1 MPVAPDKPRR
11 SLWRRPLILIPVGLI
26 LALALGLVALVV
38 APPIALVREQLVRVV
53 EDATGREF
61 KVAGAVK
68 LAFYPKPSL
77 ILEDVTLAGPPDAA
91 GPELVRAERIAGE
104 VNPLALLSGRTE
116 ISRLEIVRPT
126 LTLRPEDRSLLDRVS
141 QSQSGGIGL
150 KADELVFRQIT
161 ITDGSVNYLVRQPN
175 PSWRIDQA
183 SATFADTAG
192 NGETKGSGS
201 FRWRDDKVTFGSVLA
216 DARAYAR
223 GETSPLSVKFDM
235 KNLVLELQGELSPK
249 DGPQVKGTLLASTHS
264 MRDLARWLDVDPGA
278 YALKGP
284 ASFTGAMLASA
295 DQIAL
300 AKAALKMDAGDSIW
314 DTQIRFGELRPQV
327 TGNIAWRQ
335 LDLQKLLGET
345 PKVTA
350 LALQARSVDVG
361 TTLPSAWQALGA
373 QLDALNAAPGV
384 ALSALAAPSSA
395 RTDRSSWSVETL
407 DLDALTTVN
416 LNLTTAADLVTHGS
430 VQMQDARADILLHD
444 GRLTY
449 TLKQIGIDKG
459 RATGRVDVDA
469 TSKPAKVALSLS
481 ASDVPTEIVLAQ
493 LVDNAVLTGA
503 AKLDLVVAGQ
513 GRNAQEVLKTLDGK
527 VDMTIEKGRLI
538 GFNLRRALLEWWRSW
553 SYDPAQRTSFDK
565 ITGNYG
571 IRDGVVRTIKD
582 LSLIGPEIEIT
593 SSGTVT
599 LPSQT
604 LDQKVRLKAFPPP
617 QHLAVPLRVGG
628 SWERPSISWDW
639 LSVFSDPSISAAPT
653 SVTTSPEPVPAEVK
667 ARIEQTLNG
676 PNADRLPPQVR
687 EMLQA
692 LASQ

>member
-1 MPVAPDKPRR
+1 MSVAHDKPRR
-11 SLWRRPLILIPVGLI
+11 SLWRRPLFLIPFGL
-26 LALALGLVALVV
+26 LLTLVLGIAALVV
-38 APPIALVREQLVRVV
+38 APPIALVREQLTRMV
-53 EDATGREF
+53 EEATGREL
-61 KVAGAVK
+61 KVMGAVK

-77 ILEDVTLAGPPDAA
+77 VLEDVTLAGPPEAA

-116 ISRLEIVRPT
+116 IAKLEIVRPT
-126 LTLRPEDRSLLDRVS
+126 LTIRPEDRSLLDRVS

-150 KADELVFRQIT
+150 QADAIVFRQIT

-183 SATFADTAG
+183 SATFADTTG

-201 FRWRDDKVTFGSVLA
+201 FRWRDDRVTFSSVLA

-223 GETSPLSVKFDM
+223 SEASPLSVKIDM
-235 KNLVLELQGELSPK
+235 KNLALEVKGELSPK
-249 DGPQVKGTLLASTHS
+249 DNPHLKGTLVASTNS
-264 MRDLARWLDVDPGA
+264 VRDLARWLDADPGA

-284 ASFTGAMLASA
+284 ASFEGDMVASV
-295 DQIAL
+295 DQVAL
-300 AKAALKMDAGDSIW
+300 AKASLKMDAGESTW
-314 DTQIRFGELRPQV
+314 DTQIRFGALRPQV
-327 TGNIAWRQ
+327 TGNIAWRR

-345 PKVTA
+345 PKIPT
-350 LALQARSVDVG
+350 LAVQARAVDG
-361 TTLPSAWQALGA
+361 TNIPSAWQALVA
-373 QLDALNAAPGV
+373 QLAALNASPGV
-384 ALSALAAPSSA
+384 ALNALATSSVT
-395 RTDRSSWSVETL
+395 RSDRSSWSVEAL
-407 DLDALTTVN
+407 DLEALTAVD
-416 LNLTTAADLVTHGS
+416 LNLTTAAELVTHGT
-430 VQMQDARADILLHD
+430 VQMQDARADVLLHD

-469 TSKPAKVALSLS
+469 STKPAKVALSLS
-481 ASDVPTEIVLAQ
+481 ASDVPTEKLLAQ
-493 LVDNAVLTGA
+493 VVDKAFLSGA
-503 AKLDLVVAGQ
+503 AKLDLVVAGE

-527 VDMTIEKGRLI
+527 VDVTIEQGRLI

-553 SYDPAQRTSFDK
+553 SYDPQQRTSFDK
-565 ITGNYG
+565 ISGTYG
-571 IRDGVVRTIKD
+571 IKDGVVRTLGD
-582 LSLIGPEIEIT
+582 LSLTGPEIEIT
-593 SSGTVT
+593 SNGTIT

-639 LSVFSDPSISAAPT
+639 LSVFSDPSASAAPT
-653 SVTTSPEPVPAEVK
+653 SVTSSPDPIPPEVK
-667 ARIEQTLNG
+667 ASIQQTLNG
-676 PNADRLPPQVR
+676 PNADQLPAQVR